1 MWSNN
6 TILTTK
12 VSLVDCQFVMSWSR
26 VVGWTRQL
34 AWEEE
39 PVTGLE
45 RLTREIE
52 KACKGIGSLML
63 SKEGISKRRELVLVS
78 DAADKE

>member
-1 MWSNN
+1 M
-6 TILTTK
+6 
-12 VSLVDCQFVMSWSR
+12 VSWSR
-26 VVGWTRQL
+26 VVGWMRQL
-34 AWEEE
+34 AWAKE

-45 RLTREIE
+45 RMTREIE

-63 SKEGISKRRELVLVS
+63 SKEGISKRRELLAVS